1 MLRGDGIVK
10 MTISENLG
18 GFNFKET
25 KNLVSNYFMDL
36 EKLKWEQARL
46 NVQQGLTAKY
56 DISDEDKKPAYIVA
70 GKDEFNL
77 SAKAEKSE
85 ELRKHL
91 SGYYWAKSILSEQEQ
106 LYITEYFVNGKY
118 EDEVVEL
125 LGFSRSDSRAYRS
138 LKRKAIY
145 KFAYVLNLVV

>member
-1 MLRGDGIVK
+1 MK
-10 MTISENLG
+10 MTISKNSS

-25 KNLVSNYFMDL
+25 KNRVSNYFMDL

-56 DISDEDKKPAYIVA
+56 DDADEDKKQAYVA
-70 GKDEFNL
+70 TGKDEFSL
-77 SAKAEKSE
+77 AAKEAQKE
-85 ELRKHL
+85 ELEKHL

>member
-1 MLRGDGIVK
+1 MRMSL
-10 MTISENLG
+10 TENLG
-18 GFNFKET
+18 SFNLKET
-25 KNLVSNYFMDL
+25 KREISNYFSDL

-46 NVQQGLTAKY
+46 NVQRGLIARHDVTSGDRKQPY
-56 DISDEDKKPAYIVA
+56 VVTD
-70 GKDEFNL
+70 KDEFNL
-77 SAKAEKSE
+77 SAKAEKDE
-85 ELRKHL
+85 ELKKHL

-118 EDEVVEL
+118 EDEVVGL
-125 LGFSRSDSRAYRS
+125 LGFTSHTSRPYVN